1 MGGCETLRP
10 MRGVRGRVVAHPST
24 THALDSKGNAAAL
37 DPGRFTA
44 MRRLDHNR
52 AIAQLAAKAGFH
64 GNDVTKMTIWGNHS
78 ATQYPDVLHAEVGG
92 KPAFAAAGSD
102 QAWLEGEFI
111 PDRKSVV

>member
-1 MGGCETLRP
+1 MIRRPPRSTRTDTPLPYTTLFR
-10 MRGVRGRVVAHPST
+10 S
-24 THALDSKGNAAAL
+24 
-37 DPGRFTA
+37 FTA
-44 MRRLDHNR
+44 MMRLDHNR
-52 AIAQLAAKAGFH
+52 AIAQLAAKAGVH

-111 PDRKSVV
+111 PTIQQRGAAIIDRKSTRLNSSH